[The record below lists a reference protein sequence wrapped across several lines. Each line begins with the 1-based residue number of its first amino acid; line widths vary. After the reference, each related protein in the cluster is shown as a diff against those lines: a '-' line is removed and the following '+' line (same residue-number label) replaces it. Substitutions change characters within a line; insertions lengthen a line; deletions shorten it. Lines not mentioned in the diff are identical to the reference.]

1 MFSSLFEDDK
11 NIEDDEDMLE
21 LEANKA
27 NVETNIAALLEDEEV
42 VEVVD
47 SKPSK
52 MTSSLPMILKVG
64 VNSSKKHY
72 ELYFCVYQRI
82 YLIYCHKLKS
92 LSVSFEG

>member
-42 VEVVD
+42 MD
-47 SKPSK
+47 TNSARMS
-52 MTSSLPMILKVG
+52 SSLPMILKVG
-64 VNSSKKHY
+64 VTY
-72 ELYFCVYQRI
+72 T
-82 YLIYCHKLKS
+82 
-92 LSVSFEG
+92 